1 FSVRLGAPS
10 NAFVSDPLGTGTIV
24 DDEPTITIVPN
35 VSGKEGD
42 SGTTPFS
49 FTVNLSSEY
58 DAAITVDYASADL
71 TAGEQYWY
79 GPGATAG
86 VDYQATSGTLTIP
99 AHTPSG
105 TIIVPVIGDRVGEP
119 DELFWMN
126 ISNANYAHLGYP
138 TQSLA
143 TIVNDEPYVSIS
155 NAASVTEGNTGT
167 TTTMNFTVSLSAPA
181 AAPITVTF
189 ATADGSATVAGGDYV
204 SNSSSVTFGVGDQTK
219 TIPVTVK
226 GDRLG
231 EGDEYLYVNLTGA
244 DGAVISS
251 SNAYG
256 YILDDEPKIS
266 INSPAAIL
274 EGDKGTKPLTFTVS
288 LSASYDQTVTVFY
301 TTVNSSATAG
311 SDYVATSGTLT
322 FTAGQTSKPIN
333 VQIKGDRKKES
344 TEYFYV
350 QLSSPSTNASI

>member
-1 FSVRLGAPS
+1 
-10 NAFVSDPLGTGTIV
+10 
-24 DDEPTITIVPN
+24 
-35 VSGKEGD
+35 
-42 SGTTPFS
+42 
-49 FTVNLSSEY
+49 VNLSSEY
-58 DAAITVDYASADL
+58 DADIKVDYTSADL
-71 TAGEQYWY
+71 ADYEEYWY
-79 GPGATAG
+79 GPSATAG

-99 AHTPSG
+99 AHTTSA
-105 TIIVPVIGDRVGEP
+105 TIPVSVIGDRVGEP
-119 DELFWMN
+119 DENFWMK
-126 ISNANYAHLGYP
+126 ISNPNYAHLGYP

-155 NAASVTEGNTGT
+155 NAPSVTEGNTGT

-181 AAPITVTF
+181 TAPITVTF
-189 ATADGSATVAGGDYV
+189 ATADGSALSGSDYV
-204 SNSSSVTFGVGDQTK
+204 ANSNSVTFNVGDQTK

-226 GDRLG
+226 GDRIG

-251 SNAYG
+251 SYAYG

-266 INSPAAIL
+266 INSPASIT
-274 EGDKGTKPLTFTVS
+274 EGDKGTKPLTFTVT
-288 LSASYDQTVTVFY
+288 LSAPYDQTVTVFY
-301 TTVNSSATAG
+301 TTVNYSAAAG

-322 FTAGQTSKPIN
+322 FTAGQTSKPIT

-350 QLSSPSTNASI
+350 QLSSPSTNASISNSSGWATILDDDGPHGRP